1 VNPAPALPASIA
13 ELVAA
18 DYFIP
23 NETEA
28 ELISQL
34 PVHTIDEATGCAAAL
49 LAQGFRRVLIT
60 LGARG
65 SLLAD
70 AAGATVVPP
79 YSVTAVDTSGAG
91 DAFIGSLSVFLG
103 EGIAELEAVARANL
117 YAALSTTGTGTQKS
131 FPERSVFEAQWMRRG
146 A

>member
-1 VNPAPALPASIA
+1 
-13 ELVAA
+13 
-18 DYFIP
+18 
-23 NETEA
+23 
-28 ELISQL
+28 
-34 PVHTIDEATGCAAAL
+34 
-49 LAQGFRRVLIT
+49 VLIT